1 MGSSPTN
8 SVAVAEPEVVRER
21 GNPLGFRVSELSD
34 DIRRV
39 TGLSGVQIAELNDGP
54 GRAAGLLVGDVIVS
68 LNREEID
75 SADKFASVASKLP
88 DSGFVPIRIVREGQ
102 GTTMALELNP

>member
-1 MGSSPTN
+1 M
-8 SVAVAEPEVVRER
+8 
-21 GNPLGFRVSELSD
+21 
-34 DIRRV
+34 
-39 TGLSGVQIAELNDGP
+39 
-54 GRAAGLLVGDVIVS
+54 IVS

-102 GTTMALELNP
+102 GTTMALELNPYPVPMPCRASSGRTGLILRGLTR